1 MLNLHQLIAG
11 PFVKKLSAVYQET
24 YGSAASRYASMIEWS
39 GHFALETIASSDALY
54 HNVEHTVLVTLAG
67 QEILRG
73 KHRMEGGV
81 TPDDWI
87 HFIMALL
94 CHDIGYVKGICR
106 SDRGG
111 RYATGIQDKT
121 VELGPE
127 STCAALAPYHVDRS
141 KRFVAERFGENM
153 LLNELDVDRLRT
165 YIEMTRFPIPQ
176 EDGYEDTRDYPGL
189 LRAADLIGQFGDPG
203 YLRKLPALFYE
214 FEENGGNR
222 AAGYTSPGDMR
233 QRYAGFF
240 RQVVSPYIQD
250 ALGYLQV
257 TREGK
262 EWIANLQAHVFTV
275 EHEKRQETPEIKT
288 PDIKHQTLNNRRM
301 RKGGQSDGI

>member
-1 MLNLHQLIAG
+1 VLNLHQLIAD

-24 YGSAASRYASMIEWS
+24 YGSAAPQYASMIEWS
-39 GHFALETIASSDALY
+39 GHFALETIANSDALY
-54 HNVEHTVLVTLAG
+54 HNVEHTVMVTLAG
-67 QEILRG
+67 QEVLRG

-81 TPDDWI
+81 TPDDWL

-106 SDRGG
+106 SDRDG
-111 RYATGIQDKT
+111 RYATGIEGET
-121 VELGPE
+121 VLIGPE

-153 LLNELDVDRLRT
+153 LLKELDVDRLIT
-165 YIEMTRFPIPQ
+165 YIEMTRFPIPK

-203 YLRKLPALFYE
+203 YLRKIPALFYE
-214 FEENGGNR
+214 FEENGGNL
-222 AAGYTSPGDMR
+222 AAGYASPGDMR
-233 QRYAGFF
+233 QRYAGFYW
-240 RQVVSPYIQD
+240 QVVSPYIQD

-275 EHEKRQETPEIKT
+275 EHEQKQETPAAET
-288 PDIKHQTLNNRRM
+288 PDI
-301 RKGGQSDGI
+301 